1 MLMPSIFGENLFD
14 NFFDGFGFH
23 NFANDV
29 NQTLYGQNSKNLMRT
44 DVKENGGIYEV
55 AMDLPGF
62 KKDDIKMQL
71 KDGYLTISASKDLEK
86 NEQNEDG
93 KYIRRERYAGSM
105 SRTFFVGE
113 DVKEEDIRPKY
124 ENGILS
130 FSVPKEQ
137 PPVVEEKEHYIEIAG

>member
-1 MLMPSIFGENLFD
+1 MLMPSVFGENLFD

-23 NFANDV
+23 DFTNDV
-29 NQTLYGQNSKNLMRT
+29 DQTLYGKNAKHLMST
-44 DVKENGGIYEV
+44 DVKEKDGTYEV

-62 KKDDIKMQL
+62 KKEDIKMQL
-71 KDGYLTISASKDLEK
+71 KDGYLTISAAKGLEK
-86 NEQNEDG
+86 NEKNEDG
-93 KYIRRERYAGSM
+93 KYVRRERYSGNM

-113 DVKEEDIRPKY
+113 NVKEEEIQPKY

-137 PPVVEEKEHYIEIAG
+137 KQAVEEKEHYIEIA